1 MDLVPALKEP
11 LQQPLK
17 SVLGPATAK
26 VMAEH
31 LGLHTV
37 GDLLH
42 HYPRRYEERGQ
53 LTHLAEL
60 PMDEH
65 VTVVAQ
71 VADARLHTFAS
82 SKAPRGKGQRLEVT
96 ITDGSGRIQLVFFGN
111 GVHKPH
117 KDLLPGTRA
126 MFAGKV
132 SVFNRRLQLAHPA
145 YELLHADVDEP
156 VETWAGALIPLYPA
170 TAKMESWKIGKA
182 IQTVLPSAQ
191 EAIDP
196 LPDTLREGRGLV
208 SLPEALLKIH
218 RPRTQAD
225 IADARARLKWDEAFV
240 LQVAL
245 ARRRHADAQLP
256 AVPRKP
262 SPDGLLTSFD
272 DRLPFTLTDGQQK
285 VSKEIFDDLAT
296 DHPMHR
302 LLQGE
307 VGSGKAQPLDSLVLT
322 PAGFRRMGDLKV
334 GDEVVV
340 PDGEVAL
347 IDGVFPQGE
356 REVWRLVL
364 SDGSQVECDDEH
376 LWIVGTSCA
385 WHRGQDPKVM
395 TTREIRRDT
404 FKANGSSKWY
414 LPAASPVDLG
424 GDFGLPLDPYLFGLL
439 LGDGSFRHNL
449 RLSTTDDEIHDAVAT
464 AVAPDCRLVPVKGSR
479 CDFTIQLVRRA
490 GGVRNPVIQ
499 TLREL
504 SLWGVTSHGKFVP
517 DEFRNTSIKNRLA
530 LLQGLM
536 DTDGTVHADG
546 LSISFCSASLRL
558 ANDVAWLVRSLGGR
572 ARVLPEKAAFNVSV
586 ALPEEYAPFRL
597 ARKAERLRTRPKY
610 NMFRRGIRAVEYV
623 GRKPVQCISV
633 AHPSHA
639 YVTDNFTVTHNTMVA
654 LRAML
659 AVVDA
664 GGQAAMLAPTEVLAQ
679 QHHRSIVEMM
689 GELAEGGMLGGAE
702 TATKVVLLTGS
713 MGMAGRRQALL
724 DLVTGEAGIV
734 IGTHALIEDK
744 VQFHDLG
751 LVVVDEQHRFGVE
764 QRDALR
770 GKGKQPPHLLV
781 MTATPIPRTVA
792 MTVFGDLETSVL
804 DQLPA
809 GRSPIATHVVPAAD
823 KPHFLARAWE
833 RVREEVEN
841 GHQAYVVCP
850 RIGDDADEQG
860 GPKKSAKK
868 KSPEDEAEK
877 RPPLAVLEVADHL
890 AKGPLQGLSVEVLH
904 GRMHPD
910 DKDAVMRRFA
920 AGDTDVLVA
929 TTVIEVGVNVPN
941 ATAMVIMDADRFGVS
956 QLHQLRGRVGRGS
969 APGLCLLVTEMPE
982 ASPARQRLG
991 AVAATTDGFELSR
1004 IDLEQRREGDVL
1016 GQAQSGAR
1024 SSLRVLAVIEDEEV
1038 IAEARE
1044 EAAAVVAADPEL
1056 TGFPGLRTALDALL
1070 DEERE
1075 QYLEKG

>member
-1 MDLVPALKEP
+1 MDLVPALQEP
-11 LQQPLK
+11 LK
-17 SVLGPATAK
+17 KVLGPATAK

-53 LTHLAEL
+53 LTRLADL

-71 VADARLHTFAS
+71 VADARLLTFAS
-82 SKAPRGKGQRLEVT
+82 AKAPRGKGQRLEVT
-96 ITDGSGRIQLVFFGN
+96 ITDGSGRLQLVFFGS

-117 KDLLPGTRA
+117 KELLPGTRA

-132 SVFNRRLQLAHPA
+132 SVFNHRLQLNHPA
-145 YELLHADVDEP
+145 YELLRGDGDGAEET

-170 TAKMESWKIGKA
+170 TAKLESWKIGKA
-182 IQTVLPSAQ
+182 VQTVLPSAQ
-191 EAIDP
+191 EAVDP
-196 LPDTLREGRGLV
+196 LPGSLREGRGLV

-218 RPRTQAD
+218 RPHTKAD

-256 AVPRKP
+256 AAPRRP
-262 SPDGLLTSFD
+262 ADDGLLTAFD
-272 DRLPFTLTDGQQK
+272 DRLPFTLTDGQRK

-307 VGSGKAQPLDSLVLT
+307 VGSGK
-322 PAGFRRMGDLKV
+322 
-334 GDEVVV
+334 
-340 PDGEVAL
+340 
-347 IDGVFPQGE
+347 
-356 REVWRLVL
+356 
-364 SDGSQVECDDEH
+364 
-376 LWIVGTSCA
+376 
-385 WHRGQDPKVM
+385 
-395 TTREIRRDT
+395 
-404 FKANGSSKWY
+404 
-414 LPAASPVDLG
+414 
-424 GDFGLPLDPYLFGLL
+424 
-439 LGDGSFRHNL
+439 
-449 RLSTTDDEIHDAVAT
+449 
-464 AVAPDCRLVPVKGSR
+464 
-479 CDFTIQLVRRA
+479 
-490 GGVRNPVIQ
+490 
-499 TLREL
+499 
-504 SLWGVTSHGKFVP
+504 
-517 DEFRNTSIKNRLA
+517 
-530 LLQGLM
+530 
-536 DTDGTVHADG
+536 
-546 LSISFCSASLRL
+546 
-558 ANDVAWLVRSLGGR
+558 
-572 ARVLPEKAAFNVSV
+572 
-586 ALPEEYAPFRL
+586 
-597 ARKAERLRTRPKY
+597 
-610 NMFRRGIRAVEYV
+610 
-623 GRKPVQCISV
+623 
-633 AHPSHA
+633 
-639 YVTDNFTVTHNTMVA
+639 TMVA

-679 QHHRSIVEMM
+679 QHHRSITEMM

-702 TATKVVLLTGS
+702 RATKVVLLTGS
-713 MGMAGRRQALL
+713 MGAAARRHALL
-724 DLVTGEAGIV
+724 DLITGEAGIV

-770 GKGKQPPHLLV
+770 GRGKQPPHLLV

-809 GRSPIATHVVPAAD
+809 GRSPIASHVVPAAE

-833 RVREEVEN
+833 RVREEVGN

-850 RIGDDADEQG
+850 RIGDEEDD
-860 GPKKSAKK
+860 PKAAKGKK
-868 KSPEDEAEK
+868 KPSPEDEAEK
-877 RPPLAVLEVADHL
+877 RPPLAVLDVAAQL
-890 AKGPLQGLSVEVLH
+890 ARGPLQGLTVEVLH
-904 GRMHPD
+904 GRMAPD
-910 DKDAVMRRFA
+910 DKDAVMRRFT

-969 APGLCLLVTEMPE
+969 APGLCLLVSEMPE
-982 ASPARQRLG
+982 ASPARQRLN
-991 AVAATTDGFELSR
+991 AVASTLDGFELSR

-1016 GQAQSGAR
+1016 GQAQSGVR

-1044 EAAAVVAADPEL
+1044 EAVAVVAADPDLEHL
-1056 TGFPGLRTALDALL
+1056 PGLRTALDALL
-1070 DEERE
+1070 DEDRE

>member
-1 MDLVPALKEP
+1 MDLVPALEEP
-11 LQQPLK
+11 LKQPLK

-31 LGLHTV
+31 LGLRTV

-53 LTHLAEL
+53 LTHLADL

-82 SKAPRGKGQRLEVT
+82 AKAPRGKGQRLEVT
-96 ITDGSGRIQLVFFGN
+96 ITDGSGRLQLVFFGN

-117 KDLLPGTRA
+117 KELLPGTRA

-145 YELLHADVDEP
+145 YELLRGDSEEA
-156 VETWAGALIPLYPA
+156 VETWAGALIPIYPA
-170 TAKMESWKIGKA
+170 TAKLESWKIGKA
-182 IQTVLPSAQ
+182 VQTVLPSAQ
-191 EAIDP
+191 EALDP
-196 LPDTLREGRGLV
+196 LPPALREGRGLLP
-208 SLPEALLKIH
+208 LPEALLKIH
-218 RPRTQAD
+218 RPHTKAD

-245 ARRRHADAQLP
+245 ARRRHADTLLP
-256 AVPRKP
+256 AVPRVP
-262 SPDGLLTSFD
+262 GPDGILAAFD
-272 DRLPFTLTDGQQK
+272 DRLPFTLTEGQQK
-285 VSKEIFDDLAT
+285 VSREIFADLAT
-296 DHPMHR
+296 AHPMHR

-307 VGSGKAQPLDSLVLT
+307 VGSGK
-322 PAGFRRMGDLKV
+322 
-334 GDEVVV
+334 
-340 PDGEVAL
+340 
-347 IDGVFPQGE
+347 
-356 REVWRLVL
+356 
-364 SDGSQVECDDEH
+364 
-376 LWIVGTSCA
+376 
-385 WHRGQDPKVM
+385 
-395 TTREIRRDT
+395 
-404 FKANGSSKWY
+404 
-414 LPAASPVDLG
+414 
-424 GDFGLPLDPYLFGLL
+424 
-439 LGDGSFRHNL
+439 
-449 RLSTTDDEIHDAVAT
+449 
-464 AVAPDCRLVPVKGSR
+464 
-479 CDFTIQLVRRA
+479 
-490 GGVRNPVIQ
+490 
-499 TLREL
+499 
-504 SLWGVTSHGKFVP
+504 
-517 DEFRNTSIKNRLA
+517 
-530 LLQGLM
+530 
-536 DTDGTVHADG
+536 
-546 LSISFCSASLRL
+546 
-558 ANDVAWLVRSLGGR
+558 
-572 ARVLPEKAAFNVSV
+572 
-586 ALPEEYAPFRL
+586 
-597 ARKAERLRTRPKY
+597 
-610 NMFRRGIRAVEYV
+610 
-623 GRKPVQCISV
+623 
-633 AHPSHA
+633 
-639 YVTDNFTVTHNTMVA
+639 TMVA

-679 QHHRSIVEMM
+679 QHHRSVTEMM
-689 GELAEGGMLGGAE
+689 GELASWGLWREAPPQKGGGGRREGGMLGGPE
-702 TATKVVLLTGS
+702 HATKVVLLTGS
-713 MGMAGRRQALL
+713 MGMAARRQALL
-724 DLVTGEAGIV
+724 DLATGEAGIV

-809 GRSPIATHVVPAAD
+809 GRSPIASHVVPAAD

-833 RVREEVEN
+833 RVREEVAA

-850 RIGDDADEQG
+850 RIGDEEDD
-860 GPKKSAKK
+860 PKKAGKK
-868 KSPEDEAEK
+868 KDPEGEADK
-877 RPPLAVLEVADHL
+877 RPPLAVLEVADQL
-890 AKGPLQGLSVEVLH
+890 SRGPLQGLKVEVLH

-920 AGDTDVLVA
+920 AGETDVLVA

-982 ASPARQRLG
+982 ASPARQRLA
-991 AVAATTDGFELSR
+991 AVASTLDGFELSR

-1038 IAEARE
+1038 IAEARQ

-1056 TGFPGLRTALDALL
+1056 ERLPGLRTALDALL

>member
-1 MDLVPALKEP
+1 MDLVPALDEP
-11 LQQPLK
+11 LK
-17 SVLGPATAK
+17 KVLGPATAK

-53 LTHLAEL
+53 LTQLADL

-71 VADARLHTFAS
+71 VADARLHSFAS
-82 SKAPRGKGQRLEVT
+82 ARAPRGKGQRLEVT

-117 KDLLPGTRA
+117 KELLPGTRA
-126 MFAGKV
+126 MFSGKV

-145 YELLHADVDEP
+145 YELLKGDSEETVD
-156 VETWAGALIPLYPA
+156 TWAGALIPIYPA
-170 TAKMESWKIGKA
+170 TAKLESWKIGKA

-191 EAIDP
+191 EAVDP
-196 LPDTLREGRGLV
+196 LPDSLRAGRGLV
-208 SLPEALLKIH
+208 PLPEALLKIH
-218 RPRTQAD
+218 RPHTKAD
-225 IADARARLKWDEAFV
+225 IADARDRLKWDEAFV

-245 ARRRHADAQLP
+245 ARRRHADTQLR
-256 AVPRKP
+256 AVPRRP
-262 SPDGLLTSFD
+262 LPDGLLAAFD
-272 DRLPFTLTDGQQK
+272 DRLPFTLTEGQRK
-285 VSKEIFDDLAT
+285 VSGEIFDDLAT
-296 DHPMHR
+296 AHPMHR

-307 VGSGKAQPLDSLVLT
+307 VGSGK
-322 PAGFRRMGDLKV
+322 
-334 GDEVVV
+334 
-340 PDGEVAL
+340 
-347 IDGVFPQGE
+347 
-356 REVWRLVL
+356 
-364 SDGSQVECDDEH
+364 
-376 LWIVGTSCA
+376 
-385 WHRGQDPKVM
+385 
-395 TTREIRRDT
+395 
-404 FKANGSSKWY
+404 
-414 LPAASPVDLG
+414 
-424 GDFGLPLDPYLFGLL
+424 
-439 LGDGSFRHNL
+439 
-449 RLSTTDDEIHDAVAT
+449 
-464 AVAPDCRLVPVKGSR
+464 
-479 CDFTIQLVRRA
+479 
-490 GGVRNPVIQ
+490 
-499 TLREL
+499 
-504 SLWGVTSHGKFVP
+504 
-517 DEFRNTSIKNRLA
+517 
-530 LLQGLM
+530 
-536 DTDGTVHADG
+536 
-546 LSISFCSASLRL
+546 
-558 ANDVAWLVRSLGGR
+558 
-572 ARVLPEKAAFNVSV
+572 
-586 ALPEEYAPFRL
+586 
-597 ARKAERLRTRPKY
+597 
-610 NMFRRGIRAVEYV
+610 
-623 GRKPVQCISV
+623 
-633 AHPSHA
+633 
-639 YVTDNFTVTHNTMVA
+639 TMVA

-689 GELAEGGMLGGAE
+689 GDLAEGGMLGGTE
-702 TATKVVLLTGS
+702 HATKVVLLTGS
-713 MGMAGRRQALL
+713 MGAAARRRALL
-724 DLVTGEAGIV
+724 DLATGEAGVV

-809 GRSPIATHVVPAAD
+809 GRSPIASHVVPAAD

-833 RVREEVEN
+833 RVREEVGN

-850 RIGDDADEQG
+850 RIGDEDED
-860 GPKKSAKK
+860 PKKR

-877 RPPLAVLEVADHL
+877 RPPLAVLDIADQL
-890 AKGPLQGLSVEVLH
+890 AAGPLRDLRVGVLH
-904 GRMHPD
+904 GRMPPD

-920 AGDTDVLVA
+920 AGETDVLVA

-941 ATAMVIMDADRFGVS
+941 ATVMVIMDADRFGVS

-982 ASPARQRLG
+982 AGPSRQRLN
-991 AVAATTDGFELSR
+991 AVAATLDGFELSR

-1016 GQAQSGAR
+1016 GQAQSGVR
-1024 SSLRVLAVIEDEEV
+1024 SSLRVLAVIDDEEI

-1044 EAAAVVAADPEL
+1044 EAAAVVAADPDL
-1056 TGFPGLRTALDALL
+1056 TRLPGLRTALEALL